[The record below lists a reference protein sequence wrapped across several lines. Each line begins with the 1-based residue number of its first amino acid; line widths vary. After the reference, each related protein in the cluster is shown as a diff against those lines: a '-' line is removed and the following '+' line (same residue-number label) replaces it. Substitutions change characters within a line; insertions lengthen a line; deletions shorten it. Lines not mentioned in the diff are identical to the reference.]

1 MSGIINGGDLINGDQ
16 LVRKLEKAFETW
28 ARFDVND
35 YFRDQFLEDKW
46 DYDGETLRKSGEFV
60 GPEPR
65 NIFDLGELYRSGR
78 DSFDTEK
85 TFDSVDA
92 SWNWDAKNS
101 SGKSYAWYVHEGPD
115 LFAGNTNL
123 SPRQWTDA
131 FQQRDLFASSNV
143 SKELKSRI
151 RTAFRS

>member
-1 MSGIINGGDLINGDQ
+1 MSAIIVGGSFNDPER
-16 LVRKLEKAFETW
+16 LVQKLEKAFETW

-35 YFRDQFLEDKW
+35 YFRSQFLEDKW
-46 DYDGETLRKSGEFV
+46 DYDGETRRKSGEFV

-65 NIFDLGELYRSGR
+65 NIFDLGDLYRSGR
-78 DSFDTEK
+78 DGFKIEQGG
-85 TFDSVDA
+85 VDVTA

-101 SGKSYAWYVHEGPD
+101 SGRGYAWYVHEG
-115 LFAGNTNL
+115 LSTNL
-123 SPRQWTDA
+123 EPRQWTDI

-151 RTAFRS
+151 RAAFRK

>member
-1 MSGIINGGDLINGDQ
+1 MSGIINGGNLINGDR
-16 LVRKLEKAFETW
+16 LVQKLEKAFETW

-46 DYDGETLRKSGEFV
+46 RYPGETQRKSGELA
-60 GPEPR
+60 GTSR

-78 DSFDTEK
+78 DSFDTER
-85 TFDSVDA
+85 TANGINA

-101 SGKSYAWYVHEGPD
+101 SGRGYAWYVHEGPR
-115 LFAGNTNL
+115 LFNGNTNL
-123 SPRQWTDA
+123 APRQWTDI

-151 RTAFRS
+151 RAAFR

>member
-1 MSGIINGGDLINGDQ
+1 MSATIAGAT
-16 LVRKLEKAFETW
+16 LVNAGQFEQKLVKAFETW

-46 DYDGETLRKSGEFV
+46 QYEGETERKNGEV
-60 GPEPR
+60 VTSPR

-78 DSFDTEK
+78 DSFNLARGGNDA
-85 TFDSVDA
+85 SA

-101 SGKSYAWYVHEGPD
+101 SGRGYAWYVHEG
-115 LFAGNTNL
+115 LSTNL

-131 FQQRDLFASSNV
+131 FQQRDLFDRSIV

-151 RTAFRS
+151 RAAFDK

>member
-1 MSGIINGGDLINGDQ
+1 MSATIVGGSFNNPER
-16 LVRKLEKAFETW
+16 LVQKLEKAFETW

-46 DYDGETLRKSGEFV
+46 SYPGETQRKSGELA
-60 GPEPR
+60 GTSR

-85 TFDSVDA
+85 TINGINA

-101 SGKSYAWYVHEGPD
+101 SGRGYAWYVHEGPR
-115 LFAGNTNL
+115 LFDGNTNL
-123 SPRQWTDA
+123 APRQWTDV

-151 RTAFRS
+151 RAAFRK